1 MRPMYRAR
9 QFFRVF
15 RRFDP
20 DAYLAVASAYLSQE
34 QIALFRRMSLY
45 DQQHTVEVLR
55 RLKAEGRTESELMQA
70 TLLHDAGKAFI
81 RSGIGRRM
89 ANVLIRAV
97 RTDAELAREYARHAE
112 VGAQMAQRAGSLPA
126 VVALIREHHRP
137 LGREPQTAFENMLA
151 ALQRADEAV

>member
-20 DAYLAVASAYLSQE
+20 DAYLTAASAHLSQE
-34 QIALFRRMSLY
+34 QMVFFCRMSLY
-45 DQQHTVEVLR
+45 DQEHAVEVLR
-55 RLKAEGRTESELMQA
+55 RLDTEGRTEPELMQA
-70 TLLHDAGKAFI
+70 ALLHDAGKAFI
-81 RSGIGRRM
+81 RSGIGRRV

-97 RTDAELAREYARHAE
+97 RTDADFAREYARHAE
-112 VGAQMAQRAGSLPA
+112 VGAQMAERAGSLPA

-137 LGREPQTAFENMLA
+137 LDREPQTAFENMLA
-151 ALQRADEAV
+151 ALQRADEMA